1 MLKTRVCRVF
11 KTGKVDLYGLKIGP
25 TLVKWNEEGALLRV
39 RNPAQIVQF
48 DSAGFA
54 PAITRL
60 KDGLLASEGEVSA
73 KKPSYSG
80 ARDGAS
86 VLVLKTS

>member
-1 MLKTRVCRVF
+1 MVLCAFVLGML
-11 KTGKVDLYGLKIGP
+11 
-25 TLVKWNEEGALLRV
+25 V
-39 RNPAQIVQF
+39 RLEPAQIVQF

-73 KKPSYSG
+73 KKPFKVS
-80 ARDGAS
+80 
-86 VLVLKTS
+86 KWMI